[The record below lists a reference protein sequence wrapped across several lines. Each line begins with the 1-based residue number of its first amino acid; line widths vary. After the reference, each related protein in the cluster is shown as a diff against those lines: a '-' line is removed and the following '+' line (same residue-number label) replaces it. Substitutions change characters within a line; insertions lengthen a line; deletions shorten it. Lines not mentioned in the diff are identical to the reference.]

1 MADDTQKESSTSK
14 WLGKL
19 KEATNVVVDKTREG
33 VEDLQQKRELSATYD
48 ELGKKAAE
56 LVDSGAISHPDLTP
70 LVDKVNELKAALAA
84 QPEAEAEE
92 APVAAEPGP
101 EEPGPAEGTS

>member
-1 MADDTQKESSTSK
+1 MAEESKSSK

-19 KEATNVVVDKTREG
+19 KEATNVVVEKTKEG

-56 LVDSGAISHPDLTP
+56 LVESGAISHPDLTP

-84 QPEAEAEE
+84 EAEASEE
-92 APVAAEPGP
+92 APAATEPGP
-101 EEPGPAEGTS
+101 EEPGPAEGSS